1 MYRELVG
8 GELDMPVLQ
17 ETLLVRSGQQ
27 GQEVRKGRNTRELT
41 DTTIGDVEMLILLGR
56 YIK

>member
-1 MYRELVG
+1 MG

-27 GQEVRKGRNTRELT
+27 GQEVRKGPNTGELT